1 MMIDANDA
9 YWSKSNNVE
18 SNPAKYYISSTLN
31 NRKQYK
37 LSLDESKPLRKSI
50 QSTGEF
56 PNLRKM

>member
-9 YWSKSNNVE
+9 YWSKSNHAE

-50 QSTGEF
+50 PSTGEF
-56 PNLRKM
+56 TNLRKM